1 MKPSTIVCILCK
13 GWVSAKKG
21 DKTRF
26 FHHISNDHEVHH
38 DMDLLFSL
46 SHLQEKDKDVIAES
60 VNAILKG
67 DKNKND
73 ICGDDSTVGE
83 SVYDDN
89 DDVSLDELLKDVE
102 EDEDD
107 CEDEEEVQE
116 AKEAVKKTLPK
127 EIASHN

>member
-1 MKPSTIVCILCK
+1 
-13 GWVSAKKG
+13 
-21 DKTRF
+21 
-26 FHHISNDHEVHH
+26 
-38 DMDLLFSL
+38 MDLLFSL
-46 SHLQEKDKDVIAES
+46 SHLQEKDKDVIADS

-73 ICGDDSTVGE
+73 IGGDDSTVGE
-83 SVYDDN
+83 SFYDDN

-127 EIASHN
+127 EIAEPPIEMFSVIEKEIKPGLHELRQVRIELKNTNIDRLA